1 MQRKLGGDAVGM
13 STVPEVL
20 TARQLGM
27 DVLGLSAI
35 TNLAAGVS
43 AARQSHEDVLRIAG
57 QTSETMALL
66 LDALLPAL

>member
-1 MQRKLGGDAVGM
+1 M

-27 DVLGLSAI
+27 DVMGLSAI

-43 AARQSHEDVLRIAG
+43 RAPQTHEEVLRVAR
-57 QTSETMALL
+57 QTSERMAQL